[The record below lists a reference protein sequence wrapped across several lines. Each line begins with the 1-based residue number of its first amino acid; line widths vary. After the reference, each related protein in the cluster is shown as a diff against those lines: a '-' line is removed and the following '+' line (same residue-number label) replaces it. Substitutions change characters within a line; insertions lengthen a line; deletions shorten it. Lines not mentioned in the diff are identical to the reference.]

1 MAFTEIDKLAIST
14 IRVLSVDQVC
24 KANSGHPGA
33 PLGLAPAAHVIWSQM
48 KMNPKNPDWIA
59 RDRFVLSNGH
69 AVALLYSMLH
79 LTGFP
84 LSIEDLKQFRQLGSK
99 TPGHPEFE
107 LPGVEVTTGPLGQG
121 ISNAV
126 GLAIAQKNFAATYN
140 KPGFTLSDSFIYT
153 ICGDGCLQEGVS
165 SEASSLA
172 GHLQLGNLIVI
183 YDDNKVTIDGKTSIS
198 FDEDVAKRYEAYG
211 WEVLYVENGNEDLEA
226 IAKAIAQAKKSVNK
240 PTLIK
245 LTTTIGYG
253 SLKAG
258 TSSVHGSP
266 LSADDLKQLKSKFGF
281 DPEKSFQVPQEVYD
295 HYQATILKPGQEAN
309 AKWDALFEEY
319 QKKYPKL
326 GAELARRLKGE
337 LPEGWES
344 KLPTYKPTDSAVA
357 TRKLSEIVFQN
368 INEFIP
374 EIIGGSADLTPSNL
388 TRWKEAVD
396 FQPDNTGLGSYNGR
410 YIRYGIRE
418 HAMGAI
424 LNGISAFGAN
434 YKPYGGA
441 FFNFLNYA
449 AGAIR
454 VSSLSGHPV
463 IWVATHDSIGVGEDG
478 PTHQP
483 IESLAHFRALP
494 NTHVWRPADG
504 NEVSAAYKVALTSK
518 HTPNII
524 ALSRQNLPQLKGS
537 SIEDAVKGGYVLHD
551 VENPAIIL
559 AATGSEVSLSV
570 EAAKLLAA
578 KGINARVVSL
588 PDFFNFDKQSEEY
601 KLSVFPDGVPIL
613 SVEALSTFGWGKYAH
628 QHFGLDRF
636 GASGKAPEV
645 FKFFGFTPEGV
656 ATRAEKTIDFY
667 KGKELISP
675 LRKAF

>member
-656 ATRAEKTIDFY
+656 ATKAEKTIDFY

>member
-344 KLPTYKPTDSAVA
+344 KLPTYKPTDSALA

-494 NTHVWRPADG
+494 NIHVWRPADG

-518 HTPNII
+518 RTPSII